1 MSLRDSIIAT
11 LIFGFVTSPFV
22 FRFLKWLKSGQ
33 NVSSHAPETHKVK
46 QGTPNMGGLMILSTL
61 LFGIAI
67 SWQQGAQ
74 LNFLMTRERNEFVVP
89 VILLL
94 GFGIIGFLDDY
105 LVPKMKP
112 GSRGISWVPKLVLQ
126 TLVAGAAAF
135 LEFGGDKPG
144 TVALLTFALLFF
156 VNAFN
161 FSDGLDGLAGGLAI
175 ILCVGLLLTNKTA
188 YFPLLV
194 IASILPF
201 MAWNAPPAKVFMG
214 DTGSLPVGALLGYLI
229 VMPFLRVQ
237 ALGGFSSEL
246 LVWAFL
252 LSGVM
257 IAELVPVP
265 LQIFWV
271 KVFKR
276 RLFPFTPIHHAF
288 EKAGVPET
296 RVVAYFW
303 TAQAVLVLLAVI
315 SVGSGW

>member
-1 MSLRDSIIAT
+1 MNVRDSLIAT

-22 FRFLKWLKSGQ
+22 FRLLQWLKSGQ
-33 NVSSHAPETHKVK
+33 NVSSHAPETHKIK
-46 QGTPNMGGLMILSTL
+46 QGTPNMGGLMILSTM
-61 LFGIAI
+61 LFGIAVCWNNAAI
-67 SWQQGAQ
+67 DGLPNDFA
-74 LNFLMTRERNEFVVP
+74 VP
-89 VILLL
+89 VILLV
-94 GFGIIGFLDDY
+94 GFGLIGYLDDY
-105 LVPKMKP
+105 LIPKMYP
-112 GSRGISWVPKLVLQ
+112 GSRGISWVPKLLMQ
-126 TLVAGAAAF
+126 TVVAVAAAL
-135 LEFGGDKPG
+135 LEFRSENLGMA
-144 TVALLTFALLFF
+144 ALLAFALLFY

-175 ILCVGLLLTNKTA
+175 IFCVGILLSNGLS
-188 YFPLLV
+188 YIPLIL
-194 IASILPF
+194 IISLLPF

-214 DTGSLPVGALLGYLI
+214 DTGSLPIGAILGYMVFGRGLNYQLENGNSSQLI
-229 VMPFLRVQ
+229 I
-237 ALGGFSSEL
+237 
-246 LVWAFL
+246 WAFL

-288 EKAGVPET
+288 EKAGIPET

-315 SVGSGW
+315 TVRYWW

>member
-1 MSLRDSIIAT
+1 MRDSLIAT

-22 FRFLKWLKSGQ
+22 FRLLQRLKSGQ

-46 QGTPNMGGLMILSTL
+46 QGTPNMGGLMILSTM
-61 LFGIAI
+61 LFGIAVCWNNAAI
-67 SWQQGAQ
+67 EGLPNDFA
-74 LNFLMTRERNEFVVP
+74 VP
-89 VILLL
+89 VILLV
-94 GFGIIGFLDDY
+94 GFGLIGYLDDY
-105 LVPKMKP
+105 LIPKMYP
-112 GSRGISWVPKLVLQ
+112 GSRGISWVPKLLMQ
-126 TLVAGAAAF
+126 TVVAVAAAL
-135 LEFGGDKPG
+135 LEYRSENLGMA
-144 TVALLTFALLFF
+144 ALLAFALLFY

-175 ILCVGLLLTNKTA
+175 ILCVGLLLSNGLS
-188 YFPLLV
+188 YIPLIL
-194 IASILPF
+194 IISLLPF

-214 DTGSLPVGALLGYLI
+214 DTGSLPIGAILGYS
-229 VMPFLRVQ
+229 VFGR
-237 ALGGFSSEL
+237 GFNSQLDSGNATQQII
-246 LVWAFL
+246 WAFL

-303 TAQAVLVLLAVI
+303 IAQSVLVLLAIITVRY
-315 SVGSGW
+315 WW